1 MPDSNKYNHVY
12 KKSRIKTSKLKER
25 RKKETLLDSNP
36 HLLSAKDSLLG
47 YRGIVF
53 FFHSYI
59 SNCATILK
67 TYFTKISEDWKKGH

>member
-1 MPDSNKYNHVY
+1 MSDSNKYSHVY

-36 HLLSAKDSLLG
+36 HLLSAKDGLLG

-53 FFHSYI
+53 SFSFI
-59 SNCATILK
+59 CATILK